1 MVGWASVPEF
11 MAGRYAGLSITLR
24 KRLFK
29 RGYVY
34 QVCAAVLDRCFIDA
48 LVAKPNVA
56 PVNANQGVGRFIRID
71 KRMSYTYPPVN
82 IPAY

>member
-34 QVCAAVLDRCFIDA
+34 QVCAAVLDRFAADA
-48 LVAKPNVA
+48 AARKPNGPA
-56 PVNANQGVGRFIRID
+56 VNANHRVGRFIRID
-71 KRMSYTYPPVN
+71 KQMS
-82 IPAY
+82 